1 VAPGSDF
8 ARLVR
13 EQLRADVRALPRR
26 TRRRWTDDGR
36 AARCGSIAELRE
48 GARRRVPRPVFDFAD
63 GAAQDEVT
71 ARANL
76 DELAALRIL
85 PRPLVDVGEIEV
97 STTVLGRPIALPL
110 LGAPTGLTG
119 LLHPRGERGVSRA
132 CTQAGTIYIASTM
145 ASFSIE
151 EIRAECDGPLWFQLY
166 VMRDRGIA
174 RELMRRARDAGCEA
188 LVLTVDTPLL
198 GSRERDRRNG
208 FTIPPRLTA
217 RSLVEGVR
225 RPAWSRWFVREGRM
239 GPANLAGEGTAGV
252 AEFALQIDPTLSWRD
267 LEWVRGQWDGPLV
280 VKGVLHPVGAAR
292 AVELGAQ
299 AIVVSN
305 HGGRQLDGA
314 AASVAALPAVV
325 SAVGGDAEVYFDGGV
340 RRGADVLKAV
350 ALGARACL
358 VGRALLYGLAVG
370 GEAGAA
376 RALAILRGELKL
388 ALALAGCPAVGR
400 LDASW
405 LLDREQERAGGHRPQ
420 HHRREAAG
428 VEADDEEDERQDEHE
443 ERSHGRS

>member
-1 VAPGSDF
+1 MSDF

-13 EQLRADVRALPRR
+13 NQLIADARELPERA
-26 TRRRWTDDGR
+26 RRRWSEDGR
-36 AARCGSIAELRE
+36 ARRCGSIAELRE
-48 GARRRVPRPVFDFAD
+48 LARRRLPRPVFDFAD

-71 ARANL
+71 ARANVSDL
-76 DELAALRIL
+76 EAVRIL
-85 PRPLVDVGEIEV
+85 PRPLVDVGEIALA
-97 STTVLGRPIALPL
+97 TTVLGRPIALPL

-119 LLHPRGERGVSRA
+119 LLHQRGERGVARA
-132 CTQAGTIYIASTM
+132 CAAAGTIYVASTM

-174 RELMRRARDAGCEA
+174 RELVRRARGAGCEA
-188 LVLTVDTPLL
+188 LVLTVDTPRL
-198 GSRERDRRNG
+198 GARERDRRNG

-217 RSLVEGVR
+217 RSLVEGAR

-239 GPANLAGEGTAGV
+239 SPANLGDGV
-252 AEFALQIDPTLSWRD
+252 AEFARQIDPTLSWRD
-267 LEWVRGQWDGPLV
+267 LEWVREQWDGPLV
-280 VKGVLHPVGAAR
+280 VKGVLHPEDARR

-314 AASVAALPAVV
+314 ASSVAALPGVL
-325 SAVGGDAEVYFDGGV
+325 SAVGDDAEVYFDGGV
-340 RRGADVLKAV
+340 RRGADVLKAL

-358 VGRALLYGLAVG
+358 LGRALLYGLAAG
-370 GEAGAA
+370 GEPGAA
-376 RALAILRGELKL
+376 RALAILRGELEL

-405 LLDREQERAGGHRPQ
+405 LLDREQERAR
-420 HHRREAAG
+420 
-428 VEADDEEDERQDEHE
+428 
-443 ERSHGRS
+443 